1 MNHNS
6 LLKRFCDYV
15 KIDTQADENSKTY
28 PSTKGQLELGKMLV
42 KELHE
47 IGIKDAYQTEYGLV
61 FGTIPNNAGRSIP
74 TIAWVAHMDT
84 SPETSG
90 KNVSPV
96 IHENYDGKD
105 IILPK
110 DKTKII
116 TTNENHDLPPLKGK
130 TIITTDG
137 TTLLGAD
144 NKAGVAVIMQAAQE
158 LIKNNSIIHGDI
170 RICFTCD
177 EEIGKGVNHLDLK
190 ELGAIAAYTLDGGGQ
205 GEIDGETFSA
215 DLATVTIHGR
225 NIHPSIAKNR
235 MTNAIRLAAIFIER
249 LPTKKLAPETTEGM
263 EGFLHPYTIAGGVA
277 EVTIKIL
284 LRDFNSKKLREYEAF
299 LSQLASH
306 IQLEYAEAKF
316 DILVTKQYRNMADG
330 MSKESRAIPFAVEA
344 MKLAGLQPKVTSVR
358 GGTDG
363 SRMTEI
369 GLPTPNLSTGEHNP
383 HSPLEWTCLEEME
396 KAVEVLLH
404 LAQVWAK
411 P

>member
-1 MNHNS
+1 MKPNS
-6 LLKRFCDYV
+6 LLNRFLEYV

-28 PSTKGQLELGKMLV
+28 PSTQGQLELGKLLV
-42 KELHE
+42 KQLIE
-47 IGIKDAYQTEYGLV
+47 IGIKDAHQTSHGLV
-61 FGTIPNNAGRSIP
+61 YGTIPGNAGKTTP

-84 SPETSG
+84 SPETTG
-90 KNVSPV
+90 KNVQPV

-105 IILPK
+105 IILPR
-110 DKTKII
+110 DKTKVIKA
-116 TTNENHDLPPLKGK
+116 NENQDLATLKGK

-158 LIKNNSIIHGDI
+158 LIKNNTIIHGDI
-170 RICFTCD
+170 RLCFTCD

-190 ELGAIAAYTLDGGGQ
+190 ELGAIAAYTLDGAGQ

-249 LPTKKLAPETTEGM
+249 LPKKTLTPETTEGM
-263 EGFLHPYTIAGGVA
+263 EGFLHPYIISGGVA

-284 LRDFNSKKLREYEAF
+284 LRDFNSTKLKDYESL
-299 LSQLASH
+299 LSQLASQ
-306 IQLEYAEAKF
+306 IRLEYPESNF
-316 DILVTKQYRNMADG
+316 DIRITKQYRNMAEG
-330 MSKESRAIPFAVEA
+330 MSKEPRAIPFAVEA

-396 KAVEVLLH
+396 KAVEVLIY
-404 LAQVWAK
+404 LARVWAK
-411 P
+411 